1 MSVDLPKRSVR
12 PVTHQRVLQI
22 EKMGQKR
29 EVRHRAP
36 VVPVLLRAHLRV
48 GFLRLMSSVDR
59 TRRHAAHEP
68 RSEVAPLFHRFRV
81 VLDDHLKGADRI
93 VDDLGLLDYE
103 NVHVLLVDV
112 LGHVFL
118 RPKLHLFR
126 AQVFDDLVNLGHV
139 LSGRRAQSNYSVA
152 SLE

>member
-29 EVRHRAP
+29 EVRRRAP

-48 GFLRLMSSVDR
+48 GFPRLMSSVDR

-68 RSEVAPLFHRFRV
+68 RSEVAPLFH
-81 VLDDHLKGADRI
+81 
-93 VDDLGLLDYE
+93 
-103 NVHVLLVDV
+103 
-112 LGHVFL
+112 
-118 RPKLHLFR
+118 
-126 AQVFDDLVNLGHV
+126 
-139 LSGRRAQSNYSVA
+139 
-152 SLE
+152 